1 MVDLSSWALL
11 GKVSWTLSLRG
22 RRSRNKVSVG
32 EPAEGSFA
40 HCISKPCEWFLW
52 VCGTLDCLCITYS
65 RAAVGLV
72 ACHLLFTTVKGVF
85 NYQCIGN
92 LNICAVCCSATK
104 FHGQANFSNECLGSI
119 DDEGCSQ
126 TWYSLWIA
134 EIRELLG
141 FERGVHL
148 WDIPNGVLDSM
159 PLGLHASWRVD
170 LIVCGMQSMLNTHVL
185 LYCILFTL
193 TFIVLLWTEDVKH
206 TLLWVP
212 KLHSMAWI

>member
-1 MVDLSSWALL
+1 M
-11 GKVSWTLSLRG
+11 SWTLSLRG

-170 LIVCGMQSMLNTHVL
+170 LIVCGMQCLTHMFCCIASSLHWLWLFYCERRMSNTPFCGCPNYIAWREFKQPNLLNL
-185 LYCILFTL
+185 SI
-193 TFIVLLWTEDVKH
+193 
-206 TLLWVP
+206 
-212 KLHSMAWI
+212 